1 VGLVLKVKL
10 ITGTKPAS
18 KHAGP
23 SRLEDDGSNLGTRQ
37 LGERSMV
44 PRLLQLLAEGDF
56 DWSMRQSIAK
66 ALGRIGEPSI
76 VPQLVQLLSD
86 DQLDQS
92 LRQCI
97 AEALSTL
104 ATDEATIQAL
114 AALLSTLDIADSIH
128 HLLWTMS
135 RQIGVR
141 IFSADRPNGN
151 GDHMAFNI
159 ERI

>member
-1 VGLVLKVKL
+1 MRVRIPRVL
-10 ITGTKPAS
+10 G
-18 KHAGP
+18 
-23 SRLEDDGSNLGTRQ
+23 Q
-37 LGERSMV
+37 LGERSIR
-44 PRLLQLLAEGDF
+44 PQLLQLFSDEQL
-56 DWSMRQSIAK
+56 DWSMRLQIAG

-86 DQLDQS
+86 EQLNS
-92 LRQCI
+92 SVRRCI
-97 AEALSTL
+97 AEVLSTL
-104 ATDEATIQAL
+104 AIDEATIQAL
-114 AALLSTLDIADSIH
+114 AALLPTSDVADSIH
-128 HLLWTMS
+128 QLLWTMS